1 MRKIWIEWQPAVEYV
16 GAVRSVFD
24 TNTPKIGPTSHHDI
38 VTRMRQHYGIYM
50 FLEQKGIDKLRDSNI
65 SSWRR
70 QSDLKQFAK
79 RNLIY
84 IGIVKSEARDFIM
97 RMKDHEAKWL
107 YQYGPGELYVKFGL
121 VSYWEDEP
129 DPDRLIEHAESVL
142 VLEFQPYE
150 NSSKT
155 NSYTMREDEHHIKIY
170 NEGSRSPLPKTID
183 SRAHFEVA

>member
-1 MRKIWIEWQPAVEYV
+1 MQKIWIEWQPAVEYV
-16 GAVRSVFD
+16 GAVRSAFD

-84 IGIVKSEARDFIM
+84 IS
-97 RMKDHEAKWL
+97 
-107 YQYGPGELYVKFGL
+107 
-121 VSYWEDEP
+121 
-129 DPDRLIEHAESVL
+129 
-142 VLEFQPYE
+142 
-150 NSSKT
+150 
-155 NSYTMREDEHHIKIY
+155 
-170 NEGSRSPLPKTID
+170 GS
-183 SRAHFEVA
+183 